1 VTDAPATEP
10 LEVAPLGLPSRERAF
25 RDVLV
30 QVAARVLNLALGVVV
45 TILVV
50 RTLGDSGYGQWMTI
64 LTTFQLVGFFTS
76 LGLESVTVREAV
88 ADPEHA
94 GDWVG
99 ALVVTRMALTLPV
112 MLVGVGVL
120 ALIQESN
127 AMLLAGLILLIEFP
141 LGVGS
146 SLAVVHQ
153 LHVRNTWPMI
163 ILTVNSVLWG
173 ISVLV
178 IYLAGGGLVAMATAM
193 TLVTVVTAT
202 MQAFAA
208 LKLMRFRLRPS
219 RAAIIQLV
227 RVGAPLGVAGLL
239 VNAYARI
246 DQVIVF
252 EQAGSQAAGY
262 YGAVYRVMEQAH
274 FIPVSVLTTL
284 APIITALYISDRAR
298 MLRILT
304 LAAEFLAIGSL
315 GALGFAA
322 VAAEPLMRLFFGEE
336 FVPAAPALPVLG
348 GAFVFICYGY
358 LTGNLLLILGI
369 QKKQIVV
376 GLAGLVVNVI
386 GNLILVPRYG
396 FEGAAWMTLVT
407 EVVVV
412 GTGGYYVVRALG
424 GLRVV
429 SVGRLPRV
437 FAAAATLTAA
447 LVAIKVA
454 GGGLAVLSVA
464 AAVLYPSLLIGCGA
478 VSVAEIKS
486 LLLKRGADA
495 APGDDQDD
503 ARLARY
509 R

>member
-10 LEVAPLGLPSRERAF
+10 LEIAPLATPSRERAF
-25 RDVLV
+25 HDVLV
-30 QVAARVLNLALGVVV
+30 QVGARVLNLALGVVV

-99 ALVVTRMALTLPV
+99 ALVVTRLALTLPV
-112 MLVGVGVL
+112 MLVGFGVL
-120 ALIQESN
+120 TLIQESD
-127 AMLLAGLILLIEFP
+127 AMLLAGAILLIEFP
-141 LGVGS
+141 FGVGS

-173 ISVLV
+173 VSVLV
-178 IYLAGGGLVAMATAM
+178 IYLAGGGLVAMAIAM
-193 TLVTVVTAT
+193 TAVTTVTAT

-219 RAAIIQLV
+219 RAAIVRLV

-239 VNAYARI
+239 VNAYARV

-262 YGAVYRVMEQAH
+262 YGAVYRVLEQAH

-284 APIITALYISDRAR
+284 APIMTALYISDRAR
-298 MLRILT
+298 MLRVLT

-437 FAAAATLTAA
+437 LAAAATLTAA
-447 LVAIKVA
+447 LVAVRAA
-454 GGGLAVLSVA
+454 GGGLAALSVA
-464 AAVLYPSLLIGCGA
+464 AGVLYPALLIGCGA

-486 LLLKRGADA
+486 LLLKRGAEL
-495 APGDDQDD
+495 P
-503 ARLARY
+503 
-509 R
+509 